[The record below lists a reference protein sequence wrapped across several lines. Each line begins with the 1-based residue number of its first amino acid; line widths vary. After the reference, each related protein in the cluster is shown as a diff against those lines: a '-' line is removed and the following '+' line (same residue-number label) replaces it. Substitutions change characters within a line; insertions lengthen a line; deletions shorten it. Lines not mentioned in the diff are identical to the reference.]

1 MIPVPSGVSQRS
13 IFLTMRFGDE
23 TMKNPQKH
31 TTTPSGKASRRK
43 LLGAT
48 ALMLTA
54 LGWHCAPVMAA
65 DLVEVRVG
73 TNNVVSDAPFFIGEK
88 KGYFKEQGI
97 KITFVN
103 FDAGPKMIAPLGTG
117 QLDVAAGAM
126 SAGLFNAAARGII
139 IKAVAD
145 KGSTPAGYD
154 YMPILV
160 RKALVDSG
168 KVKSFKDLKG
178 MKVGEAAKGGS
189 PGSKLDQAMKS
200 VGLSY
205 KDTQHEYISY
215 PQHVAALMNGA
226 IDASITTEPSATQA
240 VERGVAVRFTPHGD
254 PYPNQQIAVLLY
266 GGDFIKNS
274 PQVAKKF
281 MVAYLKGAR
290 FYNDAL
296 KDGKFAGPNADEV
309 IDILAH
315 NSNVKD
321 PALYKKMTPNGINP
335 DGAMNEA
342 SLRKDWVF
350 YKEQGYLEGNVSLDQ
365 VVDTS
370 FVEMAL
376 KELGPYKAK
385 P

>member
-1 MIPVPSGVSQRS
+1 
-13 IFLTMRFGDE
+13 
-23 TMKNPQKH
+23 MKNSH
-31 TTTPSGKASRRK
+31 ENMTACSGTTSRRQM
-43 LLGAT
+43 LGA
-48 ALMLTA
+48 AGLMLVA
-54 LGWHCAPVMAA
+54 LGLHGVPAMAA

-73 TNNVVSDAPFFIGEK
+73 TNNVVSDAPFFIAEK

-97 KITFVN
+97 KVSLVS

-126 SAGLFNAAARGII
+126 SAGLFNAAARGIV

-145 KGSTPAGYD
+145 KGSTPPGYD

-178 MKVGEAAKGGS
+178 LKVGEAAKGGS
-189 PGSKLDQAMKS
+189 PGSKLNEAMKS

-226 IDASITTEPSATQA
+226 IDASVTTEPSATQA
-240 VERGVAVRFTPHGD
+240 VERGAAVRFTPQGD

-266 GGDFIKNS
+266 GGDFIKKS
-274 PQVAKKF
+274 PQIAKKF

-296 KDGKFAGPNADEV
+296 KDGKFAGPNAAEV
-309 IDILAH
+309 IDILTH

-335 DGAMNEA
+335 DGTMNDE
-342 SLRKDWVF
+342 SLRKDLAF
-350 YKEQGYLEGNVSLDQ
+350 YKEQGYLEGSAGLDQ

-370 FVEMAL
+370 FADAAL